1 MLSLIVKRSQ
11 TKVYDSLRM
20 GLSKLSFSVFPFSYL
35 TPYIFTYQIVVCG
48 YVNVQRKNKRKK
60 VVAHR
65 FAQYALTWQL
75 QCSFGNLPAGV

>member
-35 TPYIFTYQIVVCG
+35 TPYITYQIVVCG

-60 VVAHR
+60 VVEHR
-65 FAQYALTWQL
+65 FAQYAWQL